1 MIFYLFDNHYFENI
15 IIHTFDVAKYN
26 LKVKKF
32 TIHIYVYCI

>member
-1 MIFYLFDNHYFENI
+1 MIFYLLDNFENI